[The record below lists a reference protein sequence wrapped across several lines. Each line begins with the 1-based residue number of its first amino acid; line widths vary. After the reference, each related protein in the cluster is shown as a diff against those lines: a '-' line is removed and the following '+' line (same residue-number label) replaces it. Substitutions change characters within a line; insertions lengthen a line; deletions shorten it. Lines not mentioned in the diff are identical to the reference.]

1 MVIEHKG
8 VRYWFD
14 YAFAPITGDGI
25 PVETAID
32 GKYLDGEIAVHS
44 ITGPHGHMFPAEVLT
59 EIYPLMWEAAAR
71 EELEQRRLWEL
82 KAERQ
87 AAESLRARISLVPR
101 RDKAFN

>member
-1 MVIEHKG
+1 MG
-8 VRYWFD
+8 
-14 YAFAPITGDGI
+14 
-25 PVETAID
+25 TAID

-59 EIYPLMWEAAAR
+59 EIYPLMWQAAAR
-71 EELEQRRLWEL
+71 EELEQRRQLRL
-82 KAERQ
+82 QAERQ